1 MTKLI
6 AKDVGRM
13 EIKIEQIDRAGARAA
28 CNKCARSM
36 PHLHFYIS
44 AKSRKFK
51 DFGECLTDTRK
62 TMTDWAEIEDG
73 FPQEFHSF
81 NGGKSRAEFLSQDN
95 VKRAADRAW
104 AEDAYELS
112 AHRVE
117 CHSLDDEHIIN
128 LCTDKNFR
136 GFIKADDKS

>member
-1 MTKLI
+1 MDTI
-6 AKDVGRM
+6 VAKDVGRM
-13 EIKIEQIDRAGARAA
+13 EIKIEQIDRLQAIAA
-28 CNKCARSM
+28 CTYCATRL

-44 AKSRKFK
+44 AKSRKYK

-81 NGGKSRAEFLSQDN
+81 NGGKSRAEFLSEEN
-95 VKRAADRAW
+95 VKHAADRAW

-112 AHRVE
+112 AERVE
-117 CHSLDDEHIIN
+117 CHSLSDEHIIN

-136 GFIKADDKS
+136 GFIKT